1 MASPHLF
8 FSSYSGTWRPRLKCG
23 PVSSPLPRGRRRC
36 DRDLRLL
43 ERPRAGNCYF
53 GELFDL
59 VKFVK
64 IVRDAGLFISSAL
77 DHLLRPSG
85 TLEAYEEL
93 HIIYSGDDEARGV
106 LCLPGEAYHLSS
118 GPMKERLG
126 SGGPG
131 KSERL
136 FPSRTLLT
144 GRETVTIIV
153 FLKVQNFDPSL
164 KCRGERR
171 KRTRSKTSRVS
182 IRAQT
187 NLQWIRCG

>member
-1 MASPHLF
+1 MTSSPRALLLIVEELSICENRSNGEPPPLLLF
-8 FSSYSGTWRPRLKCG
+8 LLRCG

-118 GPMKERLG
+118 
-126 SGGPG
+126 
-131 KSERL
+131 
-136 FPSRTLLT
+136 
-144 GRETVTIIV
+144 
-153 FLKVQNFDPSL
+153 D
-164 KCRGERR
+164 
-171 KRTRSKTSRVS
+171 
-182 IRAQT
+182 
-187 NLQWIRCG
+187 